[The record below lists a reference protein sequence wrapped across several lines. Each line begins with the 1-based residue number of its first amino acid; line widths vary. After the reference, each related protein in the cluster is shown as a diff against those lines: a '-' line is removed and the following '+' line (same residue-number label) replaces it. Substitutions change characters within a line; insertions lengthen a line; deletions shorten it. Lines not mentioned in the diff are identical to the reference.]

1 MLSPDKPAQ
10 TQSEMMPGST
20 GHGSSAAYSA
30 VGEAA
35 YSFRAFAVPVAA
47 ANASD
52 PVSYQVLVGSLLE
65 RAKHYPEGALRRGAR
80 GTAKIGFSIDK
91 SGGVASVSVLR
102 SSGQADLDLE
112 GVALVRR
119 ASPFPPPPAGTK
131 RSFAIEVAFGD

>member
-1 MLSPDKPAQ
+1 MA
-10 TQSEMMPGST
+10 E
-20 GHGSSAAYSA
+20 SAAYSA

-52 PVSYQVLVGSLLE
+52 PVSSLLE

-119 ASPFPPPPAGTK
+119 ASPFPRRLLAQNVPLP
-131 RSFAIEVAFGD
+131 